1 MICHKT
7 KCIFVHI
14 PRTAG
19 TSIEIAIQGQDQ
31 WSIKRKHKHLIAS
44 VAKKIYKNY
53 WDEYFKFS
61 FVRNPWDRMISMCK
75 YGNDHSMESNR
86 TYGVSIKTGKLNMD
100 RYFEIYSKG
109 IEVDPRFEYKNEK
122 YNVIP
127 NAVYLNILNEELDF
141 VGKFENLIQDVEY
154 VSQKISKR
162 LILPNAEKFKRRN
175 NNHYSLYYDE
185 QVKETVHQ
193 TYKKDIKKYNYQFD
207 FV

>member
-19 TSIEIAIQGQDQ
+19 TSIEIGIQGKDQ
-31 WSIKRKHKHLIAS
+31 WAISAKTKHLIAED
-44 VAKKIYKNY
+44 AKKLYSDY

-75 YGNDHSMESNR
+75 YGNDHPREWNR

-100 RYFEIYSKG
+100 KYFEIYSNG
-109 IEVDPRFEYKNEK
+109 IEEDPRFKKNVK
-122 YNVIP
+122 RKNIIK

-141 VGKFENLIQDVEY
+141 IGKFENLKNDVQY
-154 VSQKISKR
+154 ISHKLNKKI
-162 LILPNAEKFKRRN
+162 ILPRAESSNHGHYSKYYNESEKNLVSETYKLDIEKFK
-175 NNHYSLYYDE
+175 Y
-185 QVKETVHQ
+185 
-193 TYKKDIKKYNYQFD
+193 F
-207 FV
+207 F